1 MKTLEQP
8 TELKAAGFPPKIIQE
23 FIGNANSKNK
33 EISIA
38 RMKSP
43 KGWSEPG
50 QTPEFKEYTIV
61 LKGTLVVETKENKKE
76 IKENQAII
84 IEKGE
89 WVKYSTPYEGGA
101 EYMAICRPAF
111 SMDLVHRDKGLE
123 RKESAYKNR

>member
-1 MKTLEQP
+1 MKTLERP

-111 SMDLVHRDKGLE
+111 SIGLVHRDKG
-123 RKESAYKNR
+123 